1 MVAGLTK
8 RGVGGDRSHTPD
20 CGAASTTT
28 TRRRCTSWTRTAS
41 SATTTSA
48 NDATKQS
55 ERAVQRL
62 LSVERELVGV
72 ERLGALIGV
81 LGFPP

>member
-1 MVAGLTK
+1 VDADGII
-8 RGVGGDRSHTPD
+8 RDHHVGE
-20 CGAASTTT
+20 
-28 TRRRCTSWTRTAS
+28 RRYE
-41 SATTTSA
+41 
-48 NDATKQS
+48 QS

-72 ERLGALIGV
+72 EGPGALIGV

>member
-1 MVAGLTK
+1 MIAGLTK
-8 RGVGGDRSHTPD
+8 RGVGGDRSPHAD

-28 TRRRCTSWTRTAS
+28 TPPALYFVDSDGIIHHVGERRYE
-41 SATTTSA
+41 
-48 NDATKQS
+48 QS

-62 LSVERELVGV
+62 LSLEPQLVGV
-72 ERLGALIGV
+72 NGLGALIGV

>member
-8 RGVGGDRSHTPD
+8 LGLVVIVVHTPTVERLRQPLLA
-20 CGAASTTT
+20 GAVLRGRGRHHPRHHLGE
-28 TRRRCTSWTRTAS
+28 RRYE
-41 SATTTSA
+41 
-48 NDATKQS
+48 QS

-62 LSVERELVGV
+62 LSVELVGV
-72 ERLGALIGV
+72 EGLDALIGV